1 MAEFQFKSGVKT
13 LDVKGANG
21 EETLSFEV
29 NVGQKEQTK
38 KWIGEIS
45 KVETVYNDL
54 SKNDSMVDGLEK
66 MEQDIVTSVLGSEA
80 WPKLWVLCEE
90 NVFAM
95 LGFISYLSKFL
106 KESME
111 GFYKDYV

>member
-21 EETLSFEV
+21 EVKHTYSV

-38 KWIGEIS
+38 KWISEIG
-45 KVETVYNDL
+45 KIEEVYNKL
-54 SKNDSMVDGLEK
+54 TEDSSMIDGLETVEK
-66 MEQDIVTSVLGSEA
+66 NIIISVLGEKA
-80 WPKLWVLCEE
+80 WLELWPLCEQ
-90 NVFAM
+90 NVFSM
-95 LGFISYLSKFL
+95 LGFISYLSGFL
-106 KESME
+106 KEAME